1 MRHPARLARTVVLA
15 ALLLGAAAPMASAAP
30 FGPVSTGLGRP
41 VLDDDPPVAE
51 HGEMSP
57 SDHQEAVAPADG
69 EPEHEE
75 MTDSDHQ
82 EVAIPGEEHSE
93 RTPRPRALVLGSFAL
108 INVAVLA
115 AAAILR
121 RRTPPKVR
129 RGPAA
134 RTTVP
139 SAA

>member
-1 MRHPARLARTVVLA
+1 MRHPVRLAHTVVLA
-15 ALLLGAAAPMASAAP
+15 TLLLGVAVPMASGAP
-30 FGPVSTGLGRP
+30 FGPVSTELDGS
-41 VLDDDPPVAE
+41 VLDDDPPAVE
-51 HGEMSP
+51 HGEMPP
-57 SDHQEAVAPADG
+57 SDHKEAVEPAGG

-75 MTDSDHQ
+75 MTDSEHQ
-82 EVAIPGEEHSE
+82 ETATPGEEHTE
-93 RTPRPRALVLGSFAL
+93 RTPRPRGLVLGSFAL
-108 INVAVLA
+108 INGAVLA

-129 RGPAA
+129 RGTAA